1 MLRRPVML
9 AGLAATML
17 ASLPARA
24 NAAALFDFEGQP
36 IGAQTPFTATAG
48 GLGATFAGPS
58 DVDPGAFQLSYNSS
72 SGPLGAPYRTL
83 TGAFLTVGTAFGAV
97 GSLLTIAFSAPLS
110 ALSLRFALD
119 DTTNATALSLTTD
132 AGGAASA
139 RGALSAGYRYPEGTL
154 SFSGAAFTTV
164 TLRSSAPDF
173 QIDDV
178 AATTVPETAVPEP
191 ASLAML
197 GAGLAVLALRRR
209 ARG

>member
-132 AGGAASA
+132 AGGAQ
-139 RGALSAGYRYPEGTL
+139 RRPQRRLPLPGGH
-154 SFSGAAFTTV
+154 
-164 TLRSSAPDF
+164 
-173 QIDDV
+173 
-178 AATTVPETAVPEP
+178 
-191 ASLAML
+191 
-197 GAGLAVLALRRR
+197 AVLQRRGLHDRDPQIKRARLPDRRR
-209 ARG
+209 RRDDGA